1 MNANLK
7 RYAKLKKQLQ
17 LLINSSE
24 SYNKICSDA
33 SKFRVNKFGPWVRN
47 TRQFTIDIN
56 SGLTWNEIKLRQ
68 SS

>member
-1 MNANLK
+1 MNAKLK